1 MLQYLFF
8 LNFLYITKINNTEKY
23 IRICFNTVSIFKTKE
38 TTIHHHQNVKSNNAK
53 PRKTQSPFS
62 FSIFPLTV
70 STADIQILI
79 LFAERLIAFYF
90 CRYFLLNFAFRT
102 SNSTCRDIHIV
113 HEKGCIIQVTITNDL
128 NCQNNHCFL
137 KGRFQIKKYKIEF
150 LVLQKFFHISTF

>member
-62 FSIFPLTV
+62 FSIFPLKV

-79 LFAERLIAFYF
+79 LFAELLIAFYF

-128 NCQNNHCFL
+128 NYQNKPL
-137 KGRFQIKKYKIEF
+137 
-150 LVLQKFFHISTF
+150 FFERPFSD

>member
-79 LFAERLIAFYF
+79 LFAELLIAFYF
-90 CRYFLLNFAFRT
+90 CRYFLLNFAFCT
-102 SNSTCRDIHIV
+102 STSTFRDIYIV
-113 HEKGCIIQVTITNDL
+113 QEKGCMIQVTIANDL
-128 NCQNNHCFL
+128 NCQNKPLFFESPFL
-137 KGRFQIKKYKIEF
+137 D
-150 LVLQKFFHISTF
+150 